1 MAGIACMALM
11 AAAPARAG
19 AATGTAVPAAAPA
32 GTTPQK
38 PRARDLGVPFDGTPG
53 PLNAITDVAGVLVG
67 HTTLISGSGKLQLGK
82 GPVRTGVTAVL
93 PRGADSLSNPVFA
106 AWFTQNGNGEMTGT
120 TWVEE
125 SGFLEGPVMI
135 TNTHSVGVVRDAV
148 IQWRVSHAA
157 ADTTGFY
164 WSLPVVAETWDGW
177 LNDINGFHIKP
188 EHALH
193 ALDAAHAGPVEEGSV
208 GGGTGM
214 ICNGYKG
221 GIGSSSRRLE
231 PKDGG
236 YLVGVLV
243 QCNYG
248 TRDNLR
254 IAGIP
259 VGREIPAPEPYAFI
273 PSDIAERGSIIVVVA
288 TDAPLLA
295 HQLKRLARRVTLGL
309 GRNGSISGNGSGD
322 IFIAFSTA
330 NSGAAASDHVVD
342 LKMLPNDSLD
352 PVFRATVEATEEAIV
367 NALVAAQDMTGADD
381 HRVIALPHAAL
392 RSILKKYNRLAP

>member
-1 MAGIACMALM
+1 MPEVVRSLCMCFLGCAFAALA
-11 AAAPARAG
+11 AAAP
-19 AATGTAVPAAAPA
+19 
-32 GTTPQK
+32 
-38 PRARDLGVPFDGTPG
+38 PRARDLGVPFDGTTG
-53 PLNAITDVAGVLVG
+53 ANNAITDVAGVLVG
-67 HTTLISGSGKLQLGK
+67 HTTLISGSGKLKVGQ

-93 PRGADSLSNPVFA
+93 PRGIDSLSNPVFA

-120 TWVEE
+120 TWVDE

-148 IQWRVSHAA
+148 IQWRVSKGN
-157 ADTTGFY
+157 ADQDGY
-164 WSLPVVAETWDGW
+164 WWSLPVVGETWEGW
-177 LNDINGFHIKP
+177 LNDVNGFHVKP
-188 EHALH
+188 EHVFK
-193 ALDAAHAGPVEEGSV
+193 ALDTAHAGAVEEGSV

-221 GIGSSSRRLE
+221 GIGSSSRRLDS
-231 PKDGG
+231 KDGG
-236 YLVGVLV
+236 YTIGVLV

-254 IAGIP
+254 IAGIN

-273 PSDIAERGSIIVVVA
+273 PSDIAERGSIIVIVA

-295 HQLKRLARRVTLGL
+295 HQLKRLAHRVTLGL

-330 NSGAAASDHVVD
+330 NSGAAAEGHVVD

-367 NALVAAQDMTGADD
+367 NAMVAAQDMTGVDD

-392 RSILKKYNRLAP
+392 RAVLKKYGRLMP

>member
-1 MAGIACMALM
+1 M
-11 AAAPARAG
+11 AAI
-19 AATGTAVPAAAPA
+19 AAFAAIATAVAPERAAAAQPSTSAAGPA
-32 GTTPQK
+32 PQK

-53 PLNAITDVAGVLVG
+53 PLNAITDVAGVTVG
-67 HTTLISGSGKLQLGK
+67 HTTLISGSGKLQVGK

-148 IQWRVSHAA
+148 IQWRVAHAT
-157 ADTTGFY
+157 ADATGYY
-164 WSLPVVAETWDGW
+164 WSLPVVGETWDGW
-177 LNDINGFHIKP
+177 LNDINGFHVKP

-193 ALDAAHAGPVEEGSV
+193 ALDTAHAGAVEEGSV

-221 GIGSSSRRLE
+221 GIGTSSRRLE
-231 PKDGG
+231 AKDGG
-236 YLVGVLV
+236 YVVGVLV

-259 VGREIPAPEPYAFI
+259 VGREIPAPEPYAFM

-295 HQLKRLARRVTLGL
+295 HQLKRLAHRVTLGV

-330 NSGAAASDHVVD
+330 NTGAAAADHVVD

-352 PVFRATVEATEEAIV
+352 PVFGATVEATEEAIV
-367 NALVAAQDMTGADD
+367 NAMVAAQDMTGVDD

-392 RSILKKYNRLAP
+392 RSVLKKYNRLLP

>member
-1 MAGIACMALM
+1 MLSTISLASAQVPP
-11 AAAPARAG
+11 PA
-19 AATGTAVPAAAPA
+19 
-32 GTTPQK
+32 K

-53 PLNAITDVAGVLVG
+53 PLNAITDVAGVTVG
-67 HTTLISGSGKLQLGK
+67 HKTLISGEGKLQVGK

-93 PRGADSLSNPVFA
+93 PRGAESMNNPVFA
-106 AWFTQNGNGEMTGT
+106 GWYSQNGNGEMTGT

-148 IQWRVSHAA
+148 IQWRVAHAA
-157 ADTTGFY
+157 ADSTGYY

-177 LNDINGFHIKP
+177 LNDINGFHVKP
-188 EHALH
+188 EHALQ
-193 ALDAAHAGPVEEGSV
+193 ALDGAHAGAVDQGSV

-221 GIGSSSRRLE
+221 GIGSSSRRLAA
-231 PKDGG
+231 KDGG
-236 YLVGVLV
+236 YTVGVLV

-259 VGREIPAPEPYAFI
+259 LGREIPTPEPYAFM
-273 PSDIAERGSIIVVVA
+273 PSEIAERGSIIVVVA

-295 HQLKRLARRVTLGL
+295 HQLKRLARRVQLGL
-309 GRNGSISGNGSGD
+309 GRNGGISGNGSGD
-322 IFIAFSTA
+322 LFIAFSTA
-330 NSGAAASDHVVD
+330 NSGAAAAERVVD

-352 PVFRATVEATEEAIV
+352 PIFRATVEATEEAIV
-367 NALVAAQDMTGADD
+367 NAMVAAADMTGADG
-381 HRVIALPHAAL
+381 HRVIALPHDRL
-392 RSILKKYNRLAP
+392 R